1 MKLAV
6 IRSCVRLFATALT
19 IGPAIAQSTQPVE
32 WKVSEGGNG
41 HWYQVFSEVGD
52 WNQYRDRC
60 IAKGGHLATIANAA
74 ENTKVRLLLAS
85 GRFYLGGYQPNP
97 TPSSEPLGGWAWI
110 TGEPW
115 NFSPWS
121 GSEPNNLGGIQ
132 HWLVMYEDGTWDDG
146 GISASNVQ
154 NYACEWDADCNGDG
168 LVDYGQILRGD
179 VADLNGNG
187 VPDICELS
195 VTSVVPVSGPTA
207 GGTPLTING
216 NNFPANPVVTLG
228 GVAATD
234 VVRHSATR
242 ITAMTPTNLP
252 GTVDVTVN
260 SWTSPDAFYYRPF
273 CGSDLDN
280 SGSVDAGD
288 IAIILLDFGPCYPT
302 ETPVAADSALPFLL
316 QDDAAPNSRAR

>member
-1 MKLAV
+1 
-6 IRSCVRLFATALT
+6 
-19 IGPAIAQSTQPVE
+19 
-32 WKVSEGGNG
+32 VSEGGNG
-41 HWYQVFSEVGD
+41 HWYGLQQHVGPIEFAALESMVESQLGARLVTIPSQAED
-52 WNQYRDRC
+52 HFVWEALGHPQY
-60 IAKGGHLATIANAA
+60 A
-74 ENTKVRLLLAS
+74 V
-85 GRFYLGGYQPNP
+85 LGGYQSL
-97 TPSSEPLGGWAWI
+97 TAADYSERRGGWYWVSGESI
-110 TGEPW
+110 TQFRWTFNEPSNGGGWEHVLAYNYNQSW
-115 NFSPWS
+115 NDWQTNNLPS
-121 GSEPNNLGGIQ
+121 GSTFRYI
-132 HWLVMYEDGTWDDG
+132 V
-146 GISASNVQ
+146 
-154 NYACEWDADCNGDG
+154 EWDADCNGDG

-316 QDDAAPNSRAR
+316 QDEAAPNSRAR